1 MIQYSL
7 GFFPLAPQPPGEGDT
22 MKRIKIYHLVAKHLG
37 ERIRGGPLWRGR
49 YKSIAF
55 AYLFHLLIQI
65 TQYTTEDRCGGQVS
79 VIGGG
84 GG

>member
-1 MIQYSL
+1 
-7 GFFPLAPQPPGEGDT
+7 

-37 ERIRGGPLWRGR
+37 QRIRGGPQWLGR

-79 VIGGG
+79 VMRGGG
-84 GG
+84 LKKDLPGVSKLVKKS